1 MILSDFVISFI
12 AEQDVHHIFLVPGGG
27 NMHLVDSVGKETRID
42 FVACL
47 HEQTAAIA
55 ADAYAQYSKKLG
67 VALVTTG
74 PGSTNAVTGVA
85 GAWVESVPLLII
97 SGQVKTSDIKPCQEM
112 RMLGFQ
118 ETDITTIVQ
127 PITKYAVTVK
137 DPETIKYHLE
147 KAVFLASTGR
157 PGPVWIAI
165 PLDVQAKKVVPREL
179 IGFDPAKEK
188 LQTEDNL
195 AAIPKAVSRMLDYL
209 ARANRPVIL
218 AGNGI
223 RVAQSEEIFIRIFE
237 KLKIPILTTWKA
249 CDLLSEDHPLFFGR
263 PGTVAQRGA
272 NFIQQNS
279 DFILTL
285 GARLDFGQIGY
296 ASETFARAAIKVIVD
311 IDSLE
316 LSKFPFRVDIPIVA
330 DVADFMKELEIQ
342 IQDFNHP
349 DWSSWQNQC
358 SEWRHHYPIIIP
370 EYRNK
375 KDFVS
380 TYVLFDVLS
389 NQMISTDLLVPG
401 SSGSCS
407 DMCMQTFRVKRGQR
421 ILNSLGFGAMGF
433 GLPQTIGACLAGG
446 GRRTVCVN
454 GDGGFQ
460 LNLQDLETVNRLGLP
475 IKYFIL
481 NNRGYASIR
490 TTQKNYFQGR
500 LVASDPSSGLT
511 LPDICKISSAYGISN
526 NRIANNAELEKNVAE
541 ALSSI
546 GPFISEVMIDP
557 EEESAP
563 KVKSALKTDGSLVSK
578 PLEDLWPFL
587 PREEFLKN
595 MLIPPISE

>member
-1 MILSDFVISFI
+1 MKLSDFVISFI

-74 PGSTNAVTGVA
+74 PGSTNALTGVA
-85 GAWVESVPLLII
+85 GAWVESVPLFII
-97 SGQVKTSDIKPCQEM
+97 SGQVKTSDIKPYQEM

-147 KAVFLASTGR
+147 KAVFLARSGR

-179 IGFDPAKEK
+179 FGFDPVKEK
-188 LQTEDNL
+188 LQMQDNL
-195 AAIPKAVSRMLDYL
+195 SAIPKAVSRMLDYL
-209 ARANRPVIL
+209 AQANRPVIL

-223 RVAQSEEIFIRIFE
+223 RVAQSEEIFIRIAE

-249 CDLLSEDHPLFFGR
+249 CDLLSEDHQLFFGR

-311 IDSLE
+311 IDPLE

-330 DVADFMKELEIQ
+330 DVADFMNELEIQ

-349 DWSSWQNQC
+349 DWSGWLNQC
-358 SEWRHHYPIIIP
+358 SEWRHRYPVIIP

-407 DMCMQTFRVKRGQR
+407 DICMQTFRVKRGQR

-433 GLPQTIGACLAGG
+433 GLPQTIGACLASG

-460 LNLQDLETVNRLGLP
+460 LNIQDLETVNRLGLP

-526 NRIANNAELEKNVAE
+526 NRIANNAELEKGVAE

-557 EEESAP
+557 GEESAP

-595 MLIPPISE
+595 MLIPPIPE

>member
-1 MILSDFVISFI
+1 MKLSDFVISFI
-12 AEQDVHHIFLVPGGG
+12 AEQDVRHIFLVPGGG

-147 KAVFLASTGR
+147 KAVFLARTGR

-165 PLDVQAKKVVPREL
+165 PLDVQAKKIVPSEL
-179 IGFDPAKEK
+179 FGFDPAKDK
-188 LQTEDNL
+188 IQTQGNL
-195 AAIPKAVSRMLDYL
+195 SAIPKAVSRMLDYL

-223 RVAQSEEIFIRIFE
+223 RVAQSEEIFIRIAE

-311 IDSLE
+311 IDPLE

-349 DWSSWQNQC
+349 DRSIWLNQC
-358 SEWRHHYPIIIP
+358 SEWRHRYPIIIP

-407 DMCMQTFRVKRGQR
+407 DICMQTFHVKRGQR

-433 GLPQTIGACLAGG
+433 GLPQTIGACLASG

-526 NRIANNAELEKNVAE
+526 NRIANNAELEKGVAE

-595 MLIPPISE
+595 MLIPPMPE